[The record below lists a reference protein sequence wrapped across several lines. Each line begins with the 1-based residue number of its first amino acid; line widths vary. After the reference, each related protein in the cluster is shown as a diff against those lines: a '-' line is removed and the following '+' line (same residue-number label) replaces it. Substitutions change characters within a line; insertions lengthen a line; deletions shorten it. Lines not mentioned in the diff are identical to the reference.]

1 MVFNRRVTATQ
12 AGKEKMTECGRQT
25 EDKCL
30 KEVCQA
36 GAHSSARPATPPS
49 QADKSGA
56 QETGVE
62 TFKWVSTF
70 PACPLF

>member
-1 MVFNRRVTATQ
+1 MVFNQRDTATQ
-12 AGKEKMTECGRQT
+12 AGQEKMTKCGQQR

-36 GAHSSARPATPPS
+36 GACSSACPATPPS
-49 QADKSGA
+49 SADKSGA
-56 QETGVE
+56 QETGAE
-62 TFKWVSTF
+62 IFKRVSTF